1 MNLSPRLSIFSGKAL
16 FLFPEKNRHVSI
28 QLLSSRRSHLPPP
41 SPSKTTPDR
50 REPVRAKVP
59 LLLQAFPYPYS
70 KSCRAPQTA
79 RFTFLS
85 LKKKT
90 MQNKYSFCGKQ
101 RAIPLFLVLLRTIF
115 EKRNNSTNSATDQYS
130 LSFSP
135 LLYFSKQFFPRT
147 KDQNKALQQLTA
159 QFHPRF
165 YAFFQLLQHY

>member
-1 MNLSPRLSIFSGKAL
+1 MTVPAVFPSIPAGTG
-16 FLFPEKNRHVSI
+16 
-28 QLLSSRRSHLPPP
+28 HLPSPHAGFFRAGEAIFRPP

-135 LLYFSKQFFPRT
+135 LLHFGKQFFPRT
-147 KDQNKALQQLTA
+147 KNRSKALQQFPA